1 MTNEAVNLLR
11 RLGSG
16 VIPVGAM
23 SSSGGLPI
31 EGADFPTLLVGAER
45 GAIRT
50 GRAVLVHAELD
61 HPLSMEQLKNLADA
75 ADLAQA
81 AGASNV
87 VAVIDGRALTLE
99 VPARRITGEIP
110 LDIPAQTPGDV
121 LAGIDAAVVARPTIT
136 DAADEDENETQVE
149 MTTPGAARRLAAE
162 LTQIQNRS
170 VAELLAVDSDNRRA
184 GSVTPA
190 TDDRRLM

>member
-1 MTNEAVNLLR
+1 MTNEGVNLLR

-16 VIPVGAM
+16 VIPDGA
-23 SSSGGLPI
+23 SAWVAGSPI
-31 EGADFPTLLVGAER
+31 SASRPVAPIGAEN

-50 GRAVLVHAELD
+50 GRTVLVGAELE
-61 HPLSMEQLKNLADA
+61 PALSMEQLENLADA

-81 AGASNV
+81 AGAANV
-87 VAVIDGRALTLE
+87 VAIIDGRALTLD

-121 LAGIDAAVVARPTIT
+121 LAGIDAAVVARST
-136 DAADEDENETQVE
+136 AADPLNDENEHPNM
-149 MTTPGAARRLAAE
+149 MTTPSAARRLAAE

-170 VAELLAVDSDNRRA
+170 VAELLAGVSETRRA
-184 GSVTPA
+184 G
-190 TDDRRLM
+190 